1 MPWQDWVLSL
11 GGFVI
16 LLSLFPTI
24 RGDQKPA
31 LTTSV
36 MSAVIVGVFTFTMA
50 TLGLWFSAL
59 ANGGIAVAWAVLAL
73 QRYQTVRRARQ
84 EGIIAQI
91 EDEVEVTLGLDDEP
105 SAVQPETEPRPV

>member
-16 LLSLFPTI
+16 LLSLVPTI

-36 MSAVIVGVFTFTMA
+36 MTTVIVGVFTVTMA
-50 TLGLWFSAL
+50 TLGLWLSAV
-59 ANGGIAVAWAVLAL
+59 ANGGIAIAWSVLAL
-73 QRYQTVRRARQ
+73 QRYQTVRREKH
-84 EGIIAQI
+84 EGILAQI
-91 EDEVEVTLGLDDEP
+91 EEEVDVTLGLDD
-105 SAVQPETEPRPV
+105 AATAIQPEAEPRPA